1 MTSRAREMETQEQYR
16 LLLHSLTH
24 EDTEMNIERHVLV
37 ISKWLRDN
45 DEGILLRDLE
55 YVSQMLV
62 VMRRS
67 MVAHPAAFRPLV
79 VKFLKLSCKPIL
91 ETKANER
98 LRQKSINDMRVFFT
112 EIATF
117 FKDGA
122 DNLLKIEVA
131 HTLRCICCGG
141 KDPAILR
148 ADQVPWKEDGTKF
161 QIVDTTLLQSIIRE
175 SAVIEKVV
183 DEFTTSVE
191 QFEKGTLDF
200 QQTVMS
206 FSQNNTFLSDKSVVE
221 GADAML
227 APSEE
232 LKDNF
237 AEYGLP
243 SPDGAA
249 PSASSAAEDYGF
261 ASPTSLDGDGAAAA
275 AGSLEQALNATNPSR
290 VLRAKKKEIGHVER
304 VVQEILGLC
313 SDLSADPKCCHAMG
327 ALRICDALMHYLQYI
342 AAENMKDKRVGAL
355 VSMVW
360 TIMEAY
366 LAQAT
371 ALWEKAKQVESDG
384 GGGGGA
390 GGAAGAGGA
399 MEGGEA
405 PGLDL
410 SLAPELAE
418 VLDTEQAV
426 AVMHQMLQR
435 FAADGFR
442 DTDKECRNECLAI
455 LTLVADSPASHAAF
469 YQSGLLH
476 DLIYLACSAEANE
489 SLQSDADS
497 DMGSPSRLGA
507 WLGTHPQSVSSKL
520 RNFATVSELDLQFKR
535 VLWMLISDLI
545 KGDDPTALQCV
556 ADSPLLFALLAYVKF
571 DTLSAPDGNLAGTSS
586 SGSVAGSRRLM
597 DHAGSHASQQL
608 PAGGPGGGPSDL
620 ASKDSS
626 TVAGG
631 GSRDFRLGSVVH
643 WEEGNAFRDRPP
655 SAGDTSYATGPTV
668 EPFVDQKKSIHL
680 PLKDVALAVTREPQQ
695 KTFFSSVPR
704 VEMRELQVL
713 AMMFLAENAW
723 KFPASFFAID
733 GPLKVYEV
741 AMHYC
746 TSEVRFEGGFWWGR
760 RLFSCVLS
768 HIHRLFVVQHAEHK
782 ALVGYAL
789 ILFNRLL
796 TTSQRVRALMEQ
808 LNAVQLLL
816 FMFEMSEDEG
826 TKAQAVRA
834 IALLCSNGNDP
845 SAVPTGNVD
854 DADAAP
860 LGPAPDPLVC
870 QAQMRQQGGIPL
882 LVQAMKTHVSAKRP
896 LAGLRAGVKVIDKYN
911 LDPEDPA
918 LQPLSGDVSVYVIAV
933 LDCVA
938 KAVVGNRLNEATF
951 AKCDGVDLLLEMAE
965 VAPCVLRFQVGRT
978 TRWHAMTHL
987 CDGLCV
993 FCLRL

>member
-24 EDTEMNIERHVLV
+24 EDTETNVERHVLV

-67 MVAHPAAFRPLV
+67 MMTHPAAFRPLV

-122 DNLLKIEVA
+122 DNLLKIEVV

-148 ADQVPWKEDGTKF
+148 VDHVPWKGDSTKF
-161 QIVDTTLLQSIIRE
+161 QIVDTTLLQSIVRE

-183 DEFTTSVE
+183 EEFTTSVD

-206 FSQNNTFLSDKSVVE
+206 FSHNNTTFLSGTSVAE
-221 GADAML
+221 GGGDEML

-249 PSASSAAEDYGF
+249 ADYGF
-261 ASPTSLDGDGAAAA
+261 ASPTSLEGDGADEAAAA
-275 AGSLEQALNATNPSR
+275 AADSIDQALNATNPSR

-313 SDLSADPKCCHAMG
+313 ADLLADPKCCHAMC
-327 ALRICDALMHYLQYI
+327 ALRICDALMHYLHYI

-360 TIMEAY
+360 TILEAY

-371 ALWEKAKQVESDG
+371 ALWEKAKQAEGD
-384 GGGGGA
+384 
-390 GGAAGAGGA
+390 GAAAAAGLAAEGPADGAAAGF
-399 MEGGEA
+399 
-405 PGLDL
+405 DL
-410 SLAPELAE
+410 SPAPELSE
-418 VLDTEQAV
+418 VLDMEQAV
-426 AVMHQMLQR
+426 AVVHQMLQR
-435 FAADGFR
+435 YAADGFR
-442 DTDKECRNECLAI
+442 DSDKECRNECLAI
-455 LTLVADSPASHAAF
+455 LTLVADSPASHGAF

-489 SLQSDADS
+489 TLQNDADS

-520 RNFATVSELDLQFKR
+520 RNFATASELDLQFKR

-545 KGDDPTALQCV
+545 KGDDPAALQCV
-556 ADSPLLFALLAYVKF
+556 AESPLLFALLAYTKF
-571 DTLSAPDGNLAGTSS
+571 DTLSAPDANLAGSSS
-586 SGSVAGSRRLM
+586 SGSMAGSRRLR

-608 PAGGPGGGPSDL
+608 QAGGPAGGPADL
-620 ASKDSS
+620 ASMDSS

-643 WEEGNAFRDRPP
+643 WEEGNAFNDRPP
-655 SAGDTSYATGPTV
+655 SAGDKSYASVPTV
-668 EPFVDQKKSIHL
+668 EPFIDQNKSIHL
-680 PLKDVALAVTREPQQ
+680 PLKDVALAATREPQQ
-695 KTFFSSVPR
+695 KTFFTSIPR

-733 GPLKVYEV
+733 GPMKVYEV

-746 TSEVRFEGGFWWGR
+746 TSEVRVR
-760 RLFSCVLS
+760 R
-768 HIHRLFVVQHAEHK
+768 A
-782 ALVGYAL
+782 
-789 ILFNRLL
+789 
-796 TTSQRVRALMEQ
+796 
-808 LNAVQLLL
+808 
-816 FMFEMSEDEG
+816 
-826 TKAQAVRA
+826 
-834 IALLCSNGNDP
+834 
-845 SAVPTGNVD
+845 
-854 DADAAP
+854 
-860 LGPAPDPLVC
+860 
-870 QAQMRQQGGIPL
+870 
-882 LVQAMKTHVSAKRP
+882 
-896 LAGLRAGVKVIDKYN
+896 
-911 LDPEDPA
+911 
-918 LQPLSGDVSVYVIAV
+918 
-933 LDCVA
+933 
-938 KAVVGNRLNEATF
+938 
-951 AKCDGVDLLLEMAE
+951 
-965 VAPCVLRFQVGRT
+965 
-978 TRWHAMTHL
+978 
-987 CDGLCV
+987 
-993 FCLRL
+993 